1 MRNNIFTCT
10 LLALLLVI
18 SHAASAA
25 SWEMKMYENGKIS
38 VVYWVVAIVII
49 GLTLKITLLNLQ
61 LKKEKRKHSK

>member
-1 MRNNIFTCT
+1 MKVKTNW
-10 LLALLLVI
+10 LLAVLFLSLMN
-18 SHAASAA
+18 SSMQAS

-49 GLTLKITLLNLQ
+49 GLSLKITLLNLQ

>member
-1 MRNNIFTCT
+1 MKIKTNW
-10 LLALLLVI
+10 LLAVLFLSLI
-18 SHAASAA
+18 NSSAQAS

-49 GLTLKITLLNLQ
+49 GLSLKITLLNLQ

>member
-1 MRNNIFTCT
+1 MRNKTFA
-10 LLALLLVI
+10 LPMLALMFFI
-18 SHAASAA
+18 SHSASAA

-49 GLTLKITLLNLQ
+49 GLSLKITLLNLQ